1 MSRYVALVTF
11 AYLVLLGAVRPALA
25 QEARFQLYLAW
36 TEPEIDG
43 EPNEIVR
50 TIYLTLGKDGKV
62 AEQVR
67 RDGLGRRRPGLS
79 QQGVLG
85 EDVEGRVKGRWKVVN
100 AGTLVRLTAERT
112 HTFAIWLTT
121 DGKGSCSVRLEW
133 RLKPGFKTYERW
145 DPREQDTVEFGQP
158 VVNRTSCS
166 AF

>member
-11 AYLVLLGAVRPALA
+11 ACLVLLGAVRPALA

-85 EDVEGRVKGRWKVVN
+85 EDVEGRVKGR
-100 AGTLVRLTAERT
+100 
-112 HTFAIWLTT
+112 
-121 DGKGSCSVRLEW
+121 
-133 RLKPGFKTYERW
+133 
-145 DPREQDTVEFGQP
+145 
-158 VVNRTSCS
+158 
-166 AF
+166 

>member
-1 MSRYVALVTF
+1 MSRPFALAFTCL
-11 AYLVLLGAVRPALA
+11 ALLGIACPARA
-25 QEARFQLYLAW
+25 QEARFQLYLSW

-62 AEQVR
+62 TEQVR
-67 RDGLGRRRPGLS
+67 RDGLGRRGPGLS
-79 QQGVLG
+79 QQGILG
-85 EDVEGRVKGRWKVVN
+85 EDIEGRVKGRWKVVN
-100 AGTLVRLTAERT
+100 AGTLVRLTAERS